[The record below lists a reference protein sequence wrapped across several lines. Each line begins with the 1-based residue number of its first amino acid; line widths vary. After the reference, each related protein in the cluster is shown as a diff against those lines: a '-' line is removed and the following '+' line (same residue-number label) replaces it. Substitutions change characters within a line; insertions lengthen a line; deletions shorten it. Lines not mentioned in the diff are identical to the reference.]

1 MYGLILWQLWLLIH
15 GIQANLPLN
24 PSSPEKTR
32 GFFSPH
38 FGDKPV
44 NIPCFNKLVSVC
56 EAGVFFCKRAVGIGI
71 PHHNVQYN
79 VLHVNPPYG
88 YPYNVRLSTAGSR
101 LDAIASVF
109 LFLNLSNYVLL
120 GIVKKTPF
128 RWRTKSR
135 LTRSLQLWPPRKY
148 LYLLPNLCPPFAD
161 QMSFFL
167 QEKRTPISVF
177 GYFHVFPVF
186 CHSWHLGISTL
197 TSEELLQIVPWAWRC
212 LRWTPCHKLN
222 FAGAQGCLDKHIRDV
237 FFFFGWITGG
247 HAYDPMRFLMQ
258 IFWWISMSKSY

>member
-1 MYGLILWQLWLLIH
+1 MFINILDV
-15 GIQANLPLN
+15 NPL
-24 PSSPEKTR
+24 
-32 GFFSPH
+32 
-38 FGDKPV
+38 
-44 NIPCFNKLVSVC
+44 
-56 EAGVFFCKRAVGIGI
+56 
-71 PHHNVQYN
+71 YN
-79 VLHVNPPYG
+79 VW
-88 YPYNVRLSTAGSR
+88 LSTAGSR
-101 LDAIASVF
+101 LDANASVF

-148 LYLLPNLCPPFAD
+148 LYLYIPNLCPPFAD
-161 QMSFFL
+161 QMFL
-167 QEKRTPISVF
+167 YLPKKTNSPFSLCWVF

-186 CHSWHLGISTL
+186 RHSWHLGISTL

-237 FFFFGWITGG
+237 FFRMDSGWI
-247 HAYDPMRFLMQ
+247 
-258 IFWWISMSKSY
+258 SYQKA